1 MEDDFPMA
9 RDLQF
14 ELLTKKK
21 HPNPTQITLSQVS
34 QCAVTHKGD
43 FNYGNEKTENN
54 VVALQLFKYTIFKAS
69 QSI

>member
-1 MEDDFPMA
+1 MEEDFPMA

-21 HPNPTQITLSQVS
+21 TLNPTQITLFQVS
-34 QCAVTHKGD
+34 QCAVTHKGDFSNDTGD

-54 VVALQLFKYTIFKAS
+54 VAVV
-69 QSI
+69 